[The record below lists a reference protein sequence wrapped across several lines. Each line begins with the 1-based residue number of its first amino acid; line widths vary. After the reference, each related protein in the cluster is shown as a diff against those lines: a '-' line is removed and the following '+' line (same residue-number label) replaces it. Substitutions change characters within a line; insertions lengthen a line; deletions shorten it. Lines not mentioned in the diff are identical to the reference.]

1 MEHPS
6 RRTFLAVSGA
16 GLAAA
21 GLATLPSQLASAA
34 ELPVD
39 PDTVGDGLLLA
50 CVDDLAAG
58 QITVV
63 RGGTELTITDH
74 DLARK
79 IARLSRTEARA

>member
-16 GLAAA
+16 GIAAA

-34 ELPVD
+34 EPPVD
-39 PDTVGDGLLLA
+39 PNTMGDDLLLA
-50 CVDDLAAG
+50 CVDDLSSG
-58 QITVV
+58 QVTVV
-63 RGGTELTITDH
+63 RGGTELSITDH

-79 IARLSRTEARA
+79 IARLSGTEALA